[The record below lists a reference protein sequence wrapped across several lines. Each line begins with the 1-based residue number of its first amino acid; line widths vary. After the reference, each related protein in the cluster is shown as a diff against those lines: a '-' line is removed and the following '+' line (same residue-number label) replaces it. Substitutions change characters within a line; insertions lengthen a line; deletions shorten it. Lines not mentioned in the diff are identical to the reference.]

1 MSDQNLKLDT
11 SEMVDRFIEIAN
23 ELSKSQS
30 KDRVGMAIL
39 FAAARYNAF
48 VSMGKSEDLTTD
60 KEDALKWHTAE
71 YNRMLESNLDE
82 LIGMQH

>member
-1 MSDQNLKLDT
+1 MSDQNQTLAT

-23 ELSKSQS
+23 ELSKTQT
-30 KDRVGMAIL
+30 KDRVGTAFL
-39 FAAARYNAF
+39 FAASRYNAF
-48 VSMGKSEDLTTD
+48 VSLGKSEDLSRD

-82 LIGMQH
+82 LIGM